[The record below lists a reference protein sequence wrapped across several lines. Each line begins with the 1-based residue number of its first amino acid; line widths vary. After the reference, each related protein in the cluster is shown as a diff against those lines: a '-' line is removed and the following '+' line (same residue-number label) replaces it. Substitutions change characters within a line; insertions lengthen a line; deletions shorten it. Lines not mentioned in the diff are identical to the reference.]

1 MVVVQG
7 APTTLRDAAGRVYAL
22 GHTTARNPSESADV
36 GRVTVRAGDGVTV
49 GDYVAARGHVVD
61 LHPGAP
67 LFFEGD
73 ESHSVYVCLA
83 GRIRVFVTLRSGRE
97 LVLGNKQPGEA
108 FGELSAIDG
117 RPRAASAA
125 AVGPSRVALMPGG
138 RFLDQLHDEPDLAI
152 DVLRSLTAQL
162 RLANARLRARSG
174 DSALVRCGHMLVEL
188 ASLKQRHERPPRP
201 PIELDLSQTD
211 IAQWI
216 GATRESTAR
225 ALAHFRAAG
234 VIRTGRG
241 RIVVSDV
248 PGLARLVASA

>member
-1 MVVVQG
+1 MRTG
-7 APTTLRDAAGRVYAL
+7 EA
-22 GHTTARNPSESADV
+22 
-36 GRVTVRAGDGVTV
+36 VTV
-49 GDYVAARGHVVD
+49 GDYVAARGHAID
-61 LHPGAP
+61 LEPGAP

-125 AVGPSRVALMPGG
+125 AVSASKVALMPGS
-138 RFLDQLHDEPDLAI
+138 RFLDQLHHEPDLAI
-152 DVLRSLTAQL
+152 EVLRSLAAQL
-162 RLANARLRARSG
+162 RLANARLSARSG

-188 ASLKQRHERPPRP
+188 ALLKQRHGRPTRT
-201 PIELDLSQTD
+201 PIVLDLSQTD
-211 IAQWI
+211 VAEWI

-225 ALAHFRAAG
+225 ALATFRTAG

-241 RIVVSDV
+241 RIVVDDV
-248 PGLARLVASA
+248 AGLARLVASA